1 VARRENVKA
10 TCGHGVRWSWDR
22 MCWGYT
28 VILGDPES
36 FHPAPVC
43 LCRYCLDEAVKEKKV
58 QRIIIHHE
66 LVKPGDL
73 DESDT

>member
-1 VARRENVKA
+1 
-10 TCGHGVRWSWDR
+10 